1 VTSADLPDL
10 IARRAELTPD
20 SVALEELA
28 TGRSLTYAALD
39 ERAARAA
46 ALLEALGVGDGD
58 RVAILCRN
66 RLAFFEAL
74 FACARLGAILV
85 PLNWR
90 MPPAEIDPLLAHS
103 GPKLLLHGGEDGALV
118 RRLAE
123 PPPALDL
130 DGDFEARVEAAAPYA
145 GRRRWPADG
154 IWYLLYTSGT
164 TGRPKGV
171 IYTYRMALANLVN
184 IGTAI
189 GLGASDTT
197 LSFLPNFHTAGIN
210 LHALPTLLQGGRVL
224 LLPGFEAD
232 SVVELLE
239 ARRVDTFFAVPTVYQ
254 ALVDHPR
261 FGSAPLGHVRHW
273 ACGGA
278 PLPDSLA
285 RRCRGLGLRVCNG
298 MGMTETGPTAFL
310 AAPADAWDR
319 IGSVGKPQLL
329 VSVRIVGQDGRDV
342 AAGEVGDLQFAGP
355 AVTPGYWNDP
365 EATRSA
371 FTADG
376 WLRSGDLA
384 RCDSD
389 GFYWVAGRRKE
400 MFISGGENVYP
411 AEVENVLAGHPAVA
425 EAAVVAAPDP
435 RWGEIGCAFLRLKE
449 GTARPAEAELE
460 TFCRARLAAYK
471 VPVNFEYVDD
481 FPRTAAGKVQK
492 HLLIGGV
499 GVVASAKA
507 GAPAGKGRRG
517 LSPAGMPACAGI
529 TESPLI

>member
-1 VTSADLPDL
+1 MFADLPDL
-10 IARRAELTPD
+10 LARRAELTPD
-20 SVALEELA
+20 SVAIEEVA
-28 TGRSLTYAALD
+28 TGRSLTYAGLD

-46 ALLEALGVGDGD
+46 ALLEARAVGAGD

-90 MPPAEIDPLLAHS
+90 MPPAELDALIEHA
-103 GPKLLLHGGEDGALV
+103 GPRLLLHGGEDMATV

-130 DGDFEARVEAAAPYA
+130 DGGYEALVAAAKPRP
-145 GRRRWPADG
+145 RRSHWPADG

-171 IYTYRMALANLVN
+171 IYTYRMALANLIN

-189 GLGASDTT
+189 GLGGSDTT
-197 LSFLPNFHTAGIN
+197 LSFLPHFHTAGIN

-224 LLPGFEAD
+224 LLPGFEAEA
-232 SVVELLE
+232 VVRLLE
-239 ARRVDTFFAVPTVYQ
+239 GRRIDTFFAVPTVYQ
-254 ALVDHPR
+254 SLIDHPG
-261 FGSAPLGHVRHW
+261 FAQAPLGHVRHW
-273 ACGGA
+273 GCGGA

-285 RRCRGLGLRVCNG
+285 RRCRDLGLRICNG

-329 VSVRIVGQDGRDV
+329 VSVRILGEDGGDVRD
-342 AAGEVGDLQFAGP
+342 GEVGDLLFAGP

-365 EATRSA
+365 EATGAA

-376 WLRSGDLA
+376 WLKSGDLA
-384 RCDSD
+384 RRDSD

-425 EAAVVAAPDP
+425 EAAVVAAPDAY
-435 RWGEIGCAFLRLKE
+435 WGEIGCAFLRLAE
-449 GTARPAEAELE
+449 GRPRPAAAELQA
-460 TFCRARLAAYK
+460 FCRARLAAYK
-471 VPVNFEYVDD
+471 VPASFEYVED

-492 HLLIGGV
+492 HLLV
-499 GVVASAKA
+499 C
-507 GAPAGKGRRG
+507 PAGRAVE
-517 LSPAGMPACAGI
+517 PAP
-529 TESPLI
+529 ESAVA

>member
-1 VTSADLPDL
+1 MLADLPDL

-20 SVALEELA
+20 SIALEELA

-39 ERAARAA
+39 ERASRAA
-46 ALLEALGVGDGD
+46 GLLEARGVREGD
-58 RVAILCRN
+58 RVAILSRN

-74 FACARLGAILV
+74 FGCARLGAILV

-90 MPPAEIDPLLAHS
+90 MAPTELDALLGHC
-103 GPKLLLHGGEDGALV
+103 GPRLLLHGGEDAAAV
-118 RRLAE
+118 RRLAA

-130 DGDFEARVEAAAPYA
+130 DGDYEGRLGSSPPHA
-145 GRRRWPADG
+145 GRGLWPADG

-197 LSFLPNFHTAGIN
+197 LSFLPHFHTAGIN

-232 SVVELLE
+232 SIVELLE

-261 FGSAPLGHVRHW
+261 FGSAPLGRVRHW
-273 ACGGA
+273 GCGGA

-285 RRCRGLGLRVCNG
+285 RRCRDLGLRVCNG

-329 VSVRIVGQDGRDV
+329 VSVRLVGEDGRDV
-342 AAGEVGDLQFAGP
+342 ADGEVGDLLFAGP
-355 AVTPGYWNDP
+355 GVTPGYWNDP
-365 EATRSA
+365 EESRAA

-376 WLRSGDLA
+376 WLKSGDLA
-384 RCDSD
+384 RRDAD

-411 AEVENVLAGHPAVA
+411 AEVENVLAGHPSVA
-425 EAAVVAAPDP
+425 EAAVVATPHP
-435 RWGEIGCAFLRLKE
+435 RWGEVGCAFLRLSN
-449 GTARPAEAELE
+449 GGPHPGAAELDA
-460 TFCRARLAAYK
+460 FCRARLAAYK
-471 VPVNFEYVDD
+471 VPTAFQFVED

-492 HLLIGGV
+492 HLLV
-499 GVVASAKA
+499 CPEPQPSWETVVA
-507 GAPAGKGRRG
+507 
-517 LSPAGMPACAGI
+517 
-529 TESPLI
+529 

>member
-1 VTSADLPDL
+1 MICADLPDL

-28 TGRSLTYAALD
+28 TGRCLTYAALD

-46 ALLEALGVGDGD
+46 ALLEARGVGEGD

-90 MPPAEIDPLLAHS
+90 MPPAELDPLIAHC
-103 GPKLLLHGGEDGALV
+103 GARLLLHGGEDGAAV
-118 RRLAE
+118 RRLAA

-130 DGDFEARVEAAAPYA
+130 DGDYEALAEAAAPRA
-145 GRRRWPADG
+145 GRGRWPADG

-164 TGRPKGV
+164 TGRPKAV
-171 IYTYRMALANLVN
+171 IYTFKMALANLVN

-197 LSFLPNFHTAGIN
+197 LTFLPNFHTAGIN

-239 ARRVDTFFAVPTVYQ
+239 ARRIDTFFAVPTVYQ

-261 FGSAPLGHVRHW
+261 FGAAPLGHVRHW
-273 ACGGA
+273 GCGGA

-285 RRCRGLGLRVCNG
+285 RRCRDLGLRVCNG

-310 AAPADAWDR
+310 AAPADSWER

-329 VSVRIVGQDGRDV
+329 VSVRIVDEQGRDV
-342 AAGEVGDLQFAGP
+342 RDGEVGDLLFAGP

-365 EATRSA
+365 EATRAA
-371 FTADG
+371 FTPDG
-376 WLRSGDLA
+376 WLKSGDLA
-384 RCDSD
+384 RRDPG

-435 RWGEIGCAFLRLKE
+435 RWGEIGFAFLRLDE
-449 GTARPAEAELE
+449 GRARPAEAELQA
-460 TFCRARLAAYK
+460 FCRARLAAYK
-471 VPVNFEYVDD
+471 VPARFEFVED

-492 HLLIGGV
+492 HLLACRPPPAFAGG
-499 GVVASAKA
+499 GQAVVAI
-507 GAPAGKGRRG
+507 
-517 LSPAGMPACAGI
+517 AGI
-529 TESPLI
+529 E

>member
-1 VTSADLPDL
+1 MADDLPDL
-10 IARRAELTPD
+10 IARRAELTPGA
-20 SVALEELA
+20 VAIEEIA
-28 TGRSLTYAALD
+28 TGRSLTYARLD
-39 ERAARAA
+39 DRAGRAA
-46 ALLEALGVGDGD
+46 ALLEARGVGSGD

-90 MPPAEIDPLLAHS
+90 MPPAELDPLLAHAD
-103 GPKLLLHGGEDGALV
+103 PRLLLHGAEDGPTV
-118 RRLAE
+118 RRLAA

-130 DGDFEARVEAAAPYA
+130 DGGFDALVEDMAPLA
-145 GRRRWPADG
+145 RRRPWPADG

-171 IYTYRMALANLVN
+171 IYTYKMALANLVN

-197 LSFLPNFHTAGIN
+197 LTFLPNFHTAGIN

-224 LLPGFEAD
+224 LLPGFEAEA
-232 SVVELLE
+232 VVRLLE

-254 ALVDHPR
+254 ALVDHAR
-261 FGSAPLGHVRHW
+261 FAGLPLGHVRHW
-273 ACGGA
+273 GCGGA

-285 RRCRGLGLRVCNG
+285 RRCRALGLRICNG

-310 AAPADAWDR
+310 ASPADAWDR

-329 VSVRIVGQDGRDV
+329 VGVRIVGEDGEDV
-342 AAGEVGDLQFAGP
+342 GDGEVGDLLFAGP
-355 AVTPGYWNDP
+355 GVTPGYWKDP
-365 EATRSA
+365 EATGAA

-384 RCDSD
+384 RRDGD

-425 EAAVVAAPDP
+425 EAAVVAVPDP
-435 RWGEIGCAFLRLKE
+435 RWGEVGCAFV
-449 GTARPAEAELE
+449 RPAEGGATPAAAELE
-460 TFCRARLAAYK
+460 AFCRARLAAYK
-471 VPVNFEYVDD
+471 VPASFEYVED

-492 HLLIGGV
+492 HLLV
-499 GVVASAKA
+499 R
-507 GAPAGKGRRG
+507 PP
-517 LSPAGMPACAGI
+517 SPAFAG
-529 TESPLI
+529 EGEVLAAG